1 MKKLVNML
9 AGGRNATATG
19 RAVVYSAF
27 GTAIALILVMAI
39 LIVSSIAF
47 AVIDATTPDLEEDM
61 DGGDNEPVTNVAIE
75 YTTLEDISALKAKVD
90 SKLVK
95 VADGR
100 TKMAE
105 TNHFYY
111 AKDDNDG
118 IDQLSSTAMK
128 ALDKMLVDFYT
139 KNKNLI
145 KTDIKS
151 AECNIPL
158 IKNTDTA
165 GTGFVIVDFNNN
177 ELSKNPAL
185 YKWITDNA
193 YKYGFVHEN
202 GGFQYVGVGVA
213 AYAKTVNAYKTFVS
227 NVKAKTAGAE
237 MGIGNGYK
245 AYYVA
250 ADATEIKV
258 PSNLSYEVFADG
270 ASGYI
275 VVVKTST

>member
-1 MKKLVNML
+1 MALSAKMKEQAVRSNAKIELLLVNCIRPKTVL
-9 AGGRNATATG
+9 IIGKRL
-19 RAVVYSAF
+19 VILYSKLF
-27 GTAIALILVMAI
+27 
-39 LIVSSIAF
+39 SIAML
-47 AVIDATTPDLEEDM
+47 P
-61 DGGDNEPVTNVAIE
+61 
-75 YTTLEDISALKAKVD
+75 
-90 SKLVK
+90 
-95 VADGR
+95 
-100 TKMAE
+100 
-105 TNHFYY
+105 
-111 AKDDNDG
+111 
-118 IDQLSSTAMK
+118 SS
-128 ALDKMLVDFYT
+128 
-139 KNKNLI
+139 
-145 KTDIKS
+145 
-151 AECNIPL
+151 NIPL

-177 ELSKNPAL
+177 EISKNPAL

-213 AYAKTVNAYKTFVS
+213 AYAKTGNAYKTFVS

-275 VVVKTST
+275 VVVKTSK